1 MAEIHESN
9 NLGWA
14 NLGLAC
20 NTPGGT
26 VGIGDIELAE
36 GQLMFRVFPNPSS
49 HTVSIDF
56 SSSVEYLDRNL
67 QLVLL
72 DLTGKVI
79 IQERF
84 TSDATG
90 LYTFDVSDLP
100 SGMYIYRLV
109 NGVENVYS
117 GKLVVR

>member
-1 MAEIHESN
+1 
-9 NLGWA
+9 
-14 NLGLAC
+14 
-20 NTPGGT
+20 
-26 VGIGDIELAE
+26 
-36 GQLMFRVFPNPSS
+36 MFRVFPNPSS